1 MGAGTFKLLFIALMA
16 SGLPVAIAMA
26 GASLV
31 YVMVSGN
38 IPDYVVIHRMIG
50 GLDSFP
56 LLAVPF
62 FILAGNLM
70 NSAGITNRIYNFALA
85 LVGWMKGGLGHVN
98 VVGSVIFAGMSGTA
112 IADAAG
118 LGTIEIKAMRDHG
131 YSMEFSVGVTAASAT
146 LGPIIPP
153 SLPFVIYALFA
164 NVSVGA
170 LFLAGIL
177 PGGVMAILMMLTVA
191 YYAHKNKWGADV
203 PFQWKE
209 VLRAFGELAIVLGWP
224 TAIWLLVDPGFGVEL
239 PSRATVLAGLV
250 LLFLADWKFKFQAV
264 LPIMTPVLLIGG
276 MTTGVFTA
284 TEGAIA
290 ACVWALFLGLVWY
303 RTMHWKKLIKVS
315 MDTIETTSA
324 VLFIVA
330 AASIFGWMLT
340 ATRATEMIAQWV
352 LAVTSG
358 PLTFLLLANL
368 LMLFVGCFLEP
379 TAAITIL
386 VPILLPIVRQLGIDP
401 VHFGLVM
408 VLNLMIG
415 LLHPPMGLVLFVLAR
430 VSKLSVERTT
440 MAILPWLV
448 PLLVSLA
455 IVTYIPSISLWLPN
469 YFK

>member
-1 MGAGTFKLLFIALMA
+1 MLKIIFRFLMTG
-16 SGLPVAIAMA
+16 GLPVAMAMA
-26 GASLV
+26 GASLI
-31 YVMVSGN
+31 YILVSGN
-38 IPDYVVIHRMIG
+38 LPGYAVVHRMIG
-50 GLDSFP
+50 GIDSFP

-70 NSAGITNRIYNFALA
+70 NNAGITNRIYNYALA

-118 LGTIEIKAMRDHG
+118 LGTIEIKAMKDHG
-131 YSMEFSVGVTAASAT
+131 YELEFAVGVTAASAT

-153 SLPFVIYALFA
+153 SLPFVIYAMMA

-177 PGGVMAILMMLTVA
+177 PGLLMAFLMMLTVA
-191 YYAHKNKWGADV
+191 YFAHKNGWGGDV
-203 PFQWKE
+203 KFE
-209 VLRAFGELAIVLGWP
+209 WP
-224 TAIWLLVDPGFGVEL
+224 RVAKALIETAVVVAWPLMVY
-239 PSRATVLAGLV
+239 GLV
-250 LLFLADWKFKFQAV
+250 VKAGMHPQLTVAVALVVLFAADRYFSFQAV

-276 MTTGVFTA
+276 MTTGLFTP

-290 ACVWALFLGLVWY
+290 ACVWAMVLGLAWY
-303 RTMHWKKLIKVS
+303 GTLSWKMFVKVCL
-315 MDTIETTSA
+315 DTVETTA
-324 VLFIVA
+324 TVMFIVA

-340 ATRATEMIAQWV
+340 ATGVTSAIAQWV
-352 LAVTSG
+352 LGFTKDAWV
-358 PLTFLLLANL
+358 FLLLANV

-386 VPILLPIVRQLGIDP
+386 VPILLPIARQLGVDP

-415 LLHPPMGLVLFVLAR
+415 LLHPPMGMVLFVLAR
-430 VSKLSVERTT
+430 VAKLSLERTT

-448 PLLVSLA
+448 PLLVSLVILTYVPA
-455 IVTYIPSISLWLPN
+455 IGLWLPRTMGM
-469 YFK
+469 

>member
-1 MGAGTFKLLFIALMA
+1 MLKIFFLIFMMGGI
-16 SGLPVAIAMA
+16 PVAIAMA
-26 GASLV
+26 GASLA
-31 YVMVSGN
+31 YILISGN
-38 IPDYVVIHRMIG
+38 LPSFVVVHRMVG
-50 GLDSFP
+50 GIDSFP

-70 NSAGITNRIYNFALA
+70 NNAGITTRIYNFALS
-85 LVGWMKGGLGHVN
+85 LVGWLKGGLGHVN
-98 VVGSVIFAGMSGTA
+98 VLGSVIFAGMSGTA

-118 LGTIEIKAMRDHG
+118 LGTIEIKAMKEHG
-131 YSMEFSVGVTAASAT
+131 YSAEFAVGVTAASAT

-153 SLPFVIYALFA
+153 SLPFVIYGMMA
-164 NVSVGA
+164 NVSIGA

-177 PGGVMAILMMLTVA
+177 PGAMLAILMMITVA
-191 YYAHKNKWGADV
+191 YFAHKNKWGSDFKFSSSRLA
-203 PFQWKE
+203 KA
-209 VLRAFGELAIVLGWP
+209 LAELAVVIGWP
-224 TAIWLLVDPGFGVEL
+224 LLLWVVVAKLGAPAQLSVFVG
-239 PSRATVLAGLV
+239 LA
-250 LLFLADWKFKFQAV
+250 LLFVIDKIFRFEAL

-276 MTTGVFTA
+276 MTTGLFTP

-290 ACVWALFLGLVWY
+290 ACVWAMILGFAWY
-303 RTMHWKKLIKVS
+303 GTLSWKMFIKVC
-315 MDTIETTSA
+315 MDTIETTST

-340 ATRATEMIAQWV
+340 ATGVTTDIANWV
-352 LAVTSG
+352 LGFTKSAWV
-358 PLTFLLLANL
+358 FLLLANL

-386 VPILLPIVRQLGIDP
+386 VPILLPIATQLGVDP

-430 VSKLSVERTT
+430 VANLSFERTT

-448 PLLVSLA
+448 PLLLSLA
-455 IVTYIPSISLWLPN
+455 VITYVPSLVLWLPRM
-469 YFK
+469 FF

>member
-1 MGAGTFKLLFIALMA
+1 MLKIIFLFFMAGGI
-16 SGLPVAIAMA
+16 PVAIAMA

-31 YVMVSGN
+31 YILVSDSTL
-38 IPDYVVIHRMIG
+38 PPFVVIHRMVG
-50 GLDSFP
+50 GIDSFP

-70 NSAGITNRIYNFALA
+70 NNAGITTRIYNFALA
-85 LVGWMKGGLGHVN
+85 LVGWLKGGLGHVN
-98 VVGSVIFAGMSGTA
+98 VLGSVIFAGMSGTA

-118 LGTIEIKAMRDHG
+118 LGTIEIKAMKEHG
-131 YSMEFSVGVTAASAT
+131 YSTEFAVGVTAASAT

-153 SLPFVIYALFA
+153 SLPFVIYGMMA

-177 PGGVMAILMMLTVA
+177 PGILLAILMMLTVA
-191 YYAHKNKWGADV
+191 YYAHKNKWGADIKFSSTRLFKALV
-203 PFQWKE
+203 
-209 VLRAFGELAIVLGWP
+209 ELAVVIGWP
-224 TAIWLLVDPGFGVEL
+224 LLLWVVVAKFDAPAQLSVFVGLASLF
-239 PSRATVLAGLV
+239 VLDK
-250 LLFLADWKFKFQAV
+250 LFRFEAL

-276 MTTGVFTA
+276 MTTGLFTP

-290 ACVWALFLGLVWY
+290 ACVWAMILGFAWY
-303 RTMHWKKLIKVS
+303 RTLSWKMFVKVCL
-315 MDTIETTSA
+315 DTIETTST

-340 ATRATEMIAQWV
+340 ATGVTTDIASWV
-352 LAVTSG
+352 LGFTKEAWV
-358 PLTFLLLANL
+358 FLLLANL

-386 VPILLPIVRQLGIDP
+386 VPILLPIATQLGIDP
-401 VHFGLVM
+401 IHFGLVM

-415 LLHPPMGLVLFVLAR
+415 LLHPPMGMVLFVLAR
-430 VSKLSVERTT
+430 VAGLSFERTT

-448 PLLVSLA
+448 PLLLSLGL
-455 IVTYIPSISLWLPN
+455 ITYMPKLVLWLPKMF
-469 YFK
+469 Y

>member
-1 MGAGTFKLLFIALMA
+1 MLKILFLFLMA

-26 GASLV
+26 GSSLV
-31 YVMVSGN
+31 YILVSGDL
-38 IPDYVVIHRMIG
+38 PPFAVVHRMIG
-50 GLDSFP
+50 GIDSFP

-70 NSAGITNRIYNFALA
+70 NNAGITNRIYNLALG

-118 LGTIEIKAMRDHG
+118 LGTVEIKAMKDHG
-131 YSMEFSVGVTAASAT
+131 YAAEFAVGVTAASAT

-153 SLPFVIYALFA
+153 SLPFVIYAMMA

-170 LFLAGIL
+170 LFLAGLL
-177 PGGVMAILMMLTVA
+177 PGILMALMMMATVA
-191 YYAHKNKWGADV
+191 WFAHKNKWGGDV
-203 PFQWKE
+203 KFSASRFGRALTELGVVAFVPLATWSLVNHAGLSAQW
-209 VLRAFGELAIVLGWP
+209 VVPAA
-224 TAIWLLVDPGFGVEL
+224 
-239 PSRATVLAGLV
+239 LV
-250 LLFLADWKFKFQAV
+250 LLFAADWKWRFQAV

-276 MTTGVFTA
+276 MTTGLFTP

-290 ACVWALFLGLVWY
+290 ASAWALFLGLAWY
-303 RTMHWKKLIKVS
+303 RTMSWRSFVKISLDSV
-315 MDTIETTSA
+315 ETTA
-324 VLFIVA
+324 TVMFIVA

-340 ATRATEMIAQWV
+340 ATGVTSDIAKWV
-352 LAVTSG
+352 LAVTQE
-358 PLTFLLLANL
+358 PWLFLLMANL

-386 VPILLPIVRQLGIDP
+386 VPILLPIARQLGVDP

-415 LLHPPMGLVLFVLAR
+415 LLHPPMGMVLFVLAR
-430 VSKLSVERTT
+430 VAKLSVERTT

-448 PLLVSLA
+448 PLLLA
-455 IVTYIPSISLWLPN
+455 LVLLTYVPAISLFLPRLAGM
-469 YFK
+469 

>member
-1 MGAGTFKLLFIALMA
+1 MTAVFKLVFLVFMGAGV
-16 SGLPVAIAMA
+16 PVAIAMA
-26 GASLV
+26 AAVLLFV
-31 YVMVSGN
+31 LLSGN
-38 IPDYVVIHRMIG
+38 APPFVVIHRMVG
-50 GLDSFP
+50 GIDSFP

-70 NSAGITNRIYNFALA
+70 NVAGITTRIYNFSLA
-85 LVGWMKGGLGHVN
+85 LVGWLRGGLAHVN
-98 VVGSVIFAGMSGTA
+98 IVGSVIFAGMSGTA

-118 LGTIEIKAMRDHG
+118 LGTIEIKAMKDHG
-131 YSMEFSVGVTAASAT
+131 YSTEFAVGVTAASAT

-153 SLPFVIYALFA
+153 SLPFVIYAMFA
-164 NVSVGA
+164 NVSVGQ
-170 LFLAGIL
+170 LFLAGIV
-177 PGGVMAILMMLTVA
+177 PGAVMALLMMLTVA
-191 YYAHKNKWGADV
+191 WFARRNGWGRDTQPEWRRIA
-203 PFQWKE
+203 KA
-209 VLRAFGELAIVLGWP
+209 LAELAVVVAFPFVLWALSRTGVNMQLA
-224 TAIWLLVDPGFGVEL
+224 TALALAALLV
-239 PSRATVLAGLV
+239 
-250 LLFLADWKFKFQAV
+250 ADRFFRFDAV

-276 MTTGVFTA
+276 MTSGLFTA

-303 RTMHWKKLIKVS
+303 RTLSLKTLVKACM
-315 MDTIETTSA
+315 ETVETSST

-340 ATRATEMIAQWV
+340 ATRTTELIAQWV
-352 LAVTSG
+352 LTFATE
-358 PLTFLLLANL
+358 PWQFLLLANA

-386 VPILLPIVRQLGIDP
+386 VPILLPIVQHLGIDP

-430 VSKLSVERTT
+430 VAKLSVERTT

-448 PLLVSLA
+448 PLLGSLA
-455 IVTYIPSISLWLPN
+455 LVTFVPAISLWLPRLLS
-469 YFK
+469 